1 MSLFVETRG
10 AGPDLVLIHGWG
22 LDGAVWGPLA
32 ERLAVRRRLWIV
44 DLPGHGRS
52 PPGAGGFTL
61 AGAARAVTQAVPADA
76 AWLGWSLG
84 ALVAMAAALG
94 GAAVPGLV
102 LVGATPRFTR
112 APDWPHGVE
121 PAVLEAFAVDLARD
135 PEATLQRF
143 LALQTRGAEG
153 ARATLRALRA
163 GSLRRGAPHPQALRG
178 GLEVLRTCDLRACLA
193 DLAVPVTAIAG
204 ERDTLVPAA
213 ASAALAAAVP
223 HGRCTVIPGAGH
235 VPFLSHPGAFVR
247 ALEDSLDG

>member
-22 LDGAVWGPLA
+22 LDGAVWGPVA

-52 PPGAGGFTL
+52 PPDAGGFTL
-61 AGAARAVTQAVPADA
+61 EGAARAVAQAVPIGA

-84 ALVAMAAALG
+84 ALVAMTAAL
-94 GAAVPGLV
+94 ARAPMHLV

-121 PAVLEAFAVDLARD
+121 PAVLEAFASDLARD

-163 GSLRRGAPHPQALRG
+163 GALRRGVPHPQALRD
-178 GLEVLRTCDLRACLA
+178 GLAVLCASDLRARLA
-193 DLAVPVTAIAG
+193 DLAGPVAVIAG
-204 ERDTLVPAA
+204 DRDTLVPAA
-213 ASAALAAAVP
+213 ASEALAAAVP

-235 VPFLSHPGAFVR
+235 VPFLSHPGSFVR

>member
-61 AGAARAVTQAVPADA
+61 ESTARAVAQAVPAGA

-84 ALVAMAAALG
+84 ALVAMAAAL
-94 GAAVPGLV
+94 ARAPARLV
-102 LVGATPRFTR
+102 LVGATPRFTL

-121 PAVLEAFAVDLARD
+121 PAVLEAFAADLAHD

-178 GLEVLRTCDLRACLA
+178 GLDVLRTCDLRTRLA
-193 DLAVPVTAIAG
+193 ELVVPVTAIAG

-235 VPFLSHPGAFVR
+235 VPFLSHPGAFVH

>member
-10 AGPDLVLIHGWG
+10 VGPDLVLIHGWG

-52 PPGAGGFTL
+52 PPGVGGFTL
-61 AGAARAVTQAVPADA
+61 EGAARAVAQAVPVGA

-84 ALVAMAAALG
+84 ALVAMAAAL
-94 GAAVPGLV
+94 AHTPARLV

-121 PAVLEAFAVDLARD
+121 PAVLEAFAADLARD

-143 LALQTRGAEG
+143 FALQTRGAEG

-163 GSLRRGAPHPQALRG
+163 GALHRGVPHPRALRG
-178 GLEVLRTCDLRACLA
+178 GLAVLCACDLRARLA
-193 DLAVPVTAIAG
+193 DLAGPVAVIAG
-204 ERDTLVPAA
+204 DRDTLVPAA

-235 VPFLSHPGAFVR
+235 VPFLSHPESFVH